1 MITIDRMSY
10 GYPQKD
16 LFDTISFTIESGDH
30 CGFIGA
36 SGSGKSTLVQLL
48 LHSDDYIH
56 SGKITID
63 EGWRIGYVRQ
73 FSELAKD
80 ETRSVYDYLAE
91 PFLRIEQKI
100 AKICT
105 AMETA
110 TELDELLIQYQD
122 ALDAFDA
129 IGGDQYDSM
138 IKNQLGLA
146 NLAHLM
152 DKPLTTLSGGEFKL
166 IQVIGEMSFSPD
178 LMIMD
183 EPDVFLDFDHLNGLR
198 QLINRY
204 KGSMLV
210 ITHNRFLLDHCFNK
224 ILHLENQQLM
234 VFEGS
239 FIEYNFAL
247 LLEKIDTM
255 EQAIKDEDEL
265 ARNEA
270 LIERLRDV
278 STVNADPARGRS
290 LKARVKIHERLLKSR
305 THAPFVDIKQ
315 PDLRFMETPVPSHAT
330 ADTIAEVD
338 ATQEATPLLQL
349 DDYHLAFDKPL
360 LDHVNLSLMYGEK
373 AAIIGANGTGKTS
386 LFKDIVK
393 GEKDTIVYHDS
404 TVLGYLSQ
412 EQRET
417 LDDNARVE
425 DAFWDLG
432 FERRQDII
440 DYLADFHM
448 EEERLTHPI
457 RDLSGGEKNL
467 LQLALLAYQPTN
479 LLLLDEPT
487 SHLDT
492 YTQLALE
499 KALNAYKGSVLMIS
513 HDYYSI
519 VGSMDYVY
527 LIEDGTLRKS
537 TMKKFKRRIYGK
549 YFDKEYLLLEE
560 KKKELE
566 TTIALAL
573 KERLI
578 DKARTAS
585 DELALLIE
593 SMGIKH

>member
-1 MITIDRMSY
+1 MITIDRLSY

-16 LFDTISFTIESGDH
+16 LFDTLSLTIESGDH

-36 SGSGKSTLVQLL
+36 SGSGKSTLLQLL
-48 LHSDDYIH
+48 LNPDDYMFT
-56 SGKITID
+56 GKITID
-63 EGWRIGYVRQ
+63 DDWRIGYVAQ

-80 ETRSVYDYLAE
+80 DSRSVYDYLAG
-91 PFLRIEQKI
+91 PFVRIEQEI
-100 AKICT
+100 TEICT

-110 TELDELLIQYQD
+110 TELDNLLIQYQD

-146 NLAHLM
+146 NLAHLI

-305 THAPFVDIKQ
+305 THAPFVEVNQ
-315 PDLRFMETPVPSHAT
+315 PDLQFMETLAPSS
-330 ADTIAEVD
+330 DTPDE
-338 ATQEATPLLQL
+338 PPMLLQL
-349 DDYHLAFDKPL
+349 DDYHLAFDTPL
-360 LDHVNLSLMYGEK
+360 LEHVDLSLAYGEK

-386 LFKDIVK
+386 LFKDIIQRK
-393 GEKDTIVYHDS
+393 KDTILYHDS
-404 TVLGYLSQ
+404 TVMGYLSQ

-417 LDDNARVE
+417 LDENARVE

-440 DYLADFHM
+440 EYLADFHM
-448 EEERLTHPI
+448 DEERLTHPI

-467 LQLALLAYQPTN
+467 LQLALLAYTPTN

-499 KALNAYKGSVLMIS
+499 KALNAYTGSVLMIS

-519 VGSMDYVY
+519 VNSMDYVY
-527 LIEDGTLRKS
+527 LIEDTGIRKT
-537 TMKKFKRRIYGK
+537 TMKKFKRRIYAK
-549 YFDKEYLLLEE
+549 YFDKDYLLLEE

-578 DKARTAS
+578 EKARTAS

-593 SMGIKH
+593 SMGYVQ